1 MRLSSVVFSALLT
14 GLIALPT
21 FAADV
26 GTAAPSFTLEGI
38 KNVTAG
44 QKVSLAN
51 YKGKIVYVDFWA
63 SWCIPCQSSFPA
75 LEKLRAKYK
84 SKGLEVVAINMD
96 ENLEDAHKFLA
107 KYPVNFPIARDA
119 AGTVA
124 EQYKV
129 KGMPSAYIVDAKGVV
144 LHVVEGFNEAK
155 ETALIEASLKT
166 LGGK

>member
-1 MRLSSVVFSALLT
+1 MRLSSVAFSVLLS
-14 GLIALPT
+14 GLVALPAL
-21 FAADV
+21 AADV

-63 SWCIPCQSSFPA
+63 SWCIPCQSSFPV
-75 LEKLRAKYK
+75 LEKLREKYK
-84 SKGLEVVAINMD
+84 SKGFEVVAINMD
-96 ENLEDAHKFLA
+96 ENLEDANKFLT
-107 KYPVNFPIARDA
+107 KYPVSFPIARDA
-119 AGTVA
+119 VGSVA

-129 KGMPSAYIVDAKGVV
+129 KGMPSAYILDAKGVV
-144 LHVVEGFNEAK
+144 LHVIEGFNEAQ
-155 ETALIEASLKT
+155 ETALIEASIKT